1 MATRKHY
8 SQEFKLKAGKLFT
21 EQAQSPTAVARSLGI
36 CATNLRRWVRLSE
49 EKKELAFPGKGHQAL
64 TTEQQ
69 RIKEL
74 EAENKQLKMEQEIL
88 KKAMAFFAK
97 DQL

>member
-1 MATRKHY
+1 MAKRQNY
-8 SQEFKLKAGKLFT
+8 SQEYKLKAIKLVT
-21 EQAQSPTAVARSLGI
+21 EQDQSPTAVARSLGI
-36 CATNLRRWVRLSE
+36 STGNLRRWVRLYE
-49 EKKELAFPGKGHQAL
+49 EQKEQAFPGKGNQAL
-64 TTEQQ
+64 SAEQQ
-69 RIKEL
+69 RIKQL

>member
-1 MATRKHY
+1 MAKRKKY
-8 SQEFKLKAGKLFT
+8 SQEFKLKAVRLVT
-21 EQAQSPTAVARSLGI
+21 EQGQSPTAVARSLGVS
-36 CATNLRRWVRLSE
+36 AGNLRRWVRLHE
-49 EKKELAFPGKGHQAL
+49 EQKDQAFPGKGNQAL
-64 TTEQQ
+64 SAEQQ